1 MKLASAGTND
11 IGKAAQTQVKSPPC
25 NLYIGNNFCVRIYDF
40 FDLQNSIQNNKK
52 GGLVHIDF
60 DPAVH
65 FKAMTL
71 SVGAEKIWSVPNA
84 GGNSVISEVLSF
96 ETFHRCFHAELLRVR
111 RVPIEA
117 VCTYMYIFKVLIF
130 YCYLFVLFFLFCF
143 NLVSSKSTYTIN

>member
-40 FDLQNSIQNNKK
+40 FDLQNSIQNNKR

-71 SVGAEKIWSVPNA
+71 SEGAEKIWSVPNA

-111 RVPIEA
+111 RVSIEA
-117 VCTYMYIFKVLIF
+117 VCTYGVNIRKKIF
-130 YCYLFVLFFLFCF
+130 YCYLFVLFFCF
-143 NLVSSKSTYTIN
+143 VLT

>member
-1 MKLASAGTND
+1 MKLASAGTYD

-71 SVGAEKIWSVPNA
+71 SEGAEKIWSVPNA

-117 VCTYMYIFKVLIF
+117 VCTYMYIFKVLILERKYF
-130 YCYLFVLFFLFCF
+130 IVFLFCF
-143 NLVSSKSTYTIN
+143 NLVSSKSKYTNN

>member
-71 SVGAEKIWSVPNA
+71 SEGAEKIWSVPNA

-111 RVPIEA
+111 RVSIEA
-117 VCTYMYIFKVLIF
+117 VCTYVYIFKVLILERKYF
-130 YCYLFVLFFLFCF
+130 IVTYLFCFFVLFYL
-143 NLVSSKSTYTIN
+143 SE